1 MFEIAYKMGQLR
13 ARLEGENAQ
22 LMDEIVELEKQE
34 EAKRNGTVEIPL
46 VTGMKRYEPADKPAE
61 WSITCSKDDSN
72 INQDAVLAANNEET
86 FGVKLC

>member
-13 ARLEGENAQ
+13 ARLDGEEGK
-22 LMDEIVELEKQE
+22 LMDEIVELEKKE

-46 VTGMKRYEPADKPAE
+46 VTGYNPAE
-61 WSITCSKDDSN
+61 RPDGWKITCSTSADSAEEN
-72 INQDAVLAANNEET
+72 LAADNPET

>member
-13 ARLEGENAQ
+13 ARLDGEEGK

-46 VTGMKRYEPADKPAE
+46 VTGVKRYEPDKPNE
-61 WSITCSKDDSN
+61 WTITSSKDDSN
-72 INQDAVLAANNEET
+72 INTDAVLAADNPET
-86 FGVKLC
+86 FGVKL